1 MQKPR
6 ASTIGS
12 SFSLENSQGGKGCKE
27 DERNTPVLLETFP
40 PWLKRTHPG
49 PSTIPK
55 KNRALVIK
63 GFYKYM

>member
-27 DERNTPVLLETFP
+27 EEFNTPFLLETFP

-49 PSTIPK
+49 PSTPE
-55 KNRALVIK
+55 KNRASVIK
-63 GFYKYM
+63 GFYKYV